1 MGQVISGFGELL
13 LRLSPQGH
21 EDLIVQSDAL
31 EMGFAGAEA
40 NILADLSHWGQ
51 ATQFIT
57 ALPENPLGKKALM
70 FLNQHGV
77 GTQNIHIDQ
86 GRVGTY
92 YIEHGT
98 AIRGTQVTYDRKE
111 SSFSKWDLS
120 EKDWENFLDNKKKNP
135 NKNSVK
141 KKDINKSDKD
151 KQDWEN
157 FLNTKEK
164 IPNKDF
170 VHKQNIRYE
179 KIKKIDLHGYT
190 IEEANKAVEQFIQKC
205 FDEDVTKIIVIT
217 GKGLRSKNVE
227 NPYLSRDL
235 SILKYSVPEF
245 IENNKILIQLII
257 ETTDAK
263 IEDGGSGAFYIYL
276 KNKNKFK

>member
-1 MGQVISGFGELL
+1 MIKK
-13 LRLSPQGH
+13 
-21 EDLIVQSDAL
+21 
-31 EMGFAGAEA
+31 
-40 NILADLSHWGQ
+40 
-51 ATQFIT
+51 IT
-57 ALPENPLGKKALM
+57 NK
-70 FLNQHGV
+70 
-77 GTQNIHIDQ
+77 D
-86 GRVGTY
+86 
-92 YIEHGT
+92 
-98 AIRGTQVTYDRKE
+98 KE
-111 SSFSKWDLS
+111 
-120 EKDWENFLDNKKKNP
+120 DWENFLNNKKINF

-205 FDEDVTKIIVIT
+205 FYENVTKIIVIT

-245 IENNKILIQLII
+245 IENNKSLIQFII